1 VNLHPDQLRNRRVLV
16 MGLGSFGGGS
26 GVARALAERGARVTV
41 TDLRPPELLA
51 EARAELEGLDLA
63 WELGG
68 HREESFARAE
78 AVVVNPAVPPN
89 SPWLEIARSHGAML
103 TTDVNLA
110 LHAAARV
117 PSFAVTGTHGKSTC
131 AALAAHLLSHLPGR
145 TVLAGNLG
153 GSLLQNVTGL
163 GPADR
168 LVVELSSFQTEVLD
182 APRGWPKVAALTC
195 LRSDH
200 LDRHGTREAYAA
212 AKRRLLEFQDAS
224 GLALVPAGDPES
236 DRWAAAAP
244 GALRRLDAS
253 LLAEWDL
260 QPADLPFREPYRLPS
275 LLAAVAGAL
284 ELGLPRAAL
293 RGALR
298 SFSGLPHRM
307 QSLPDL
313 APFRVVDNGV
323 ATHPEPTQ
331 EALQHA
337 AEPVVL
343 LVGGKDKGLPLEG
356 LAAACRRARRIVAFG
371 EGGRRLGGALAA
383 AGTTY
388 EFHAQ
393 AAPAM
398 RAAVAGLAPGELLL
412 FSPSFASFDEYR
424 NFRDRARMFQEICRE
439 SLGARAKELQSQVA
453 TADQETRR

>member
-1 VNLHPDQLRNRRVLV
+1 

-26 GVARALAERGARVTV
+26 GVARALAARGALVTV
-41 TDLRPPELLA
+41 TDLRPAEKLA
-51 EARAELEGLDLA
+51 EARAELADVDVA

-68 HREESFARAE
+68 HREESFARAQT
-78 AVVVNPAVPPN
+78 VVVNPAVPPN
-89 SPWLEIARSHGAML
+89 SPWLDIARRHGAAL

-110 LHAAARV
+110 LHAAAGV

-131 AALAAHLLSHLPGR
+131 AALAAHLLSQLPGR

-153 GSLLQNVTGL
+153 GSLLQSVGGL
-163 GPADR
+163 GPSDR

-182 APRGWPKVAALTC
+182 APRGWPQVAALTC

-236 DRWAAAAP
+236 ELWAAAAR
-244 GALRRLDAS
+244 GEVRRLDAA
-253 LLAEWDL
+253 LLKEWGL
-260 QPADLPFREPYRLPS
+260 SRADLPFSEPYRLPS

-284 ELGLPRAAL
+284 ALGLPRAAL

-298 SFSGLPHRM
+298 SFTGLPHRM
-307 QSLPDL
+307 QSLPVA

-323 ATHPEPTQ
+323 ATHPEPT
-331 EALQHA
+331 EAALQHSS
-337 AEPVVL
+337 ERVVL
-343 LVGGKDKGLPLEG
+343 LVGGKDKGLPLDG
-356 LAAACRRARRIVAFG
+356 LAAACRRAGRIVAFG
-371 EGGRRLGGALAA
+371 EGGRRLAA
-383 AGTTY
+383 ALSAAGIPH

-398 RAAVAGLAPGELLL
+398 RAAAAGLAPGEVLL
-412 FSPSFASFDEYR
+412 FSPSFASFDEFR
-424 NFRDRARMFQEICRE
+424 NFRDRALMFQQICGE
-439 SLGARAKELQSQVA
+439 VLGARAQELQ
-453 TADQETRR
+453 